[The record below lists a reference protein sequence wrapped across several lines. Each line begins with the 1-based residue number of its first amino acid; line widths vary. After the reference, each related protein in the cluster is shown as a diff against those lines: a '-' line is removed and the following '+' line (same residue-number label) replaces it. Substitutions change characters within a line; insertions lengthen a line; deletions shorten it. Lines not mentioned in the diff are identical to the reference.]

1 MCLVWGT
8 SLLRYKNR
16 GSKRLFIIFAGEV
29 SVIRGKV
36 PIRIHFNCL
45 VRWKVTGGKLF
56 AQHLITTFGIYSV
69 IS

>member
-1 MCLVWGT
+1 MGNMITQVQ
-8 SLLRYKNR
+8 NR
-16 GSKRLFIIFAGEV
+16 GSKRLFIIFAGEG

-45 VRWKVTGGKLF
+45 VRWKVTGGELF
-56 AQHLITTFGIYSV
+56 AQHLITTFGIYNV